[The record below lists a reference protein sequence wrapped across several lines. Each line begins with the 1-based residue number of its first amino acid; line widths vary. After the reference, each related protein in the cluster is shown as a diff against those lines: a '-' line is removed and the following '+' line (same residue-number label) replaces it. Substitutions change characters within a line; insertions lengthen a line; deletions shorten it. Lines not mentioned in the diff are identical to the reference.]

1 MTHSF
6 TSFSAAA
13 AEAENSVVWGG
24 IHFRFDVTAGQTLG
38 QSVAQF
44 VDQNFFQPHPG
55 NGHHHGDPDAGQGD
69 ESPEISWLNDGRE
82 TVGSGPCRSE
92 WRGRACLM

>member
-13 AEAENSVVWGG
+13 TEAENSVVWGG
-24 IHFRFDVTAGQTLG
+24 IHFRFDVTAGQALG

-44 VDQNFFQPHPG
+44 VDQHFFQPLPG
-55 NGHHHGDPDAGQGD
+55 NGHARRASH
-69 ESPEISWLNDGRE
+69 
-82 TVGSGPCRSE
+82 TSE
-92 WRGRACLM
+92 KH